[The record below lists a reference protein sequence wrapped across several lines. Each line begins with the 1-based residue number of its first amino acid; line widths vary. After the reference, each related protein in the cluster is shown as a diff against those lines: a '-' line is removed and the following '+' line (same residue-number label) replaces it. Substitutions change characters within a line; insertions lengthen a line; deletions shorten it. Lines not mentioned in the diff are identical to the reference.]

1 MSLQLIQEY
10 HHKVQE
16 ILQYGG
22 SRNET
27 AIRPAFQKLLEL
39 RSAVNS
45 GHQIFHATSRFS

>member
-1 MSLQLIQEY
+1 MSLQSIQEY

-27 AIRPAFQKLLEL
+27 AILPAFLEVIT
-39 RSAVNS
+39 AEEPD
-45 GHQIFHATSRFS
+45 FPC